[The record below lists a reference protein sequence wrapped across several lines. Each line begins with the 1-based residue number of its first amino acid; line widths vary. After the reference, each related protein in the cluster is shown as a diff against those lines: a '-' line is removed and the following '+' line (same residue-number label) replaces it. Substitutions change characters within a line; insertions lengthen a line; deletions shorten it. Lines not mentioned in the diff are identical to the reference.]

1 MEIKYQEGELVLE
14 ISESKYLKFSDETE
28 YKKIFEI
35 LTDPSKKKEIEE
47 MIINEPKNE
56 DIRIQIL
63 KEYQEKVKKIEM
75 TDFTLWFGYNYSISG
90 YINSPYLQK
99 KRWSHEQET

>member
-14 ISESKYLKFSDETE
+14 ISESKYLKFSDEIE

-75 TDFTLWFGYNYSISG
+75 TDFILWFNYNYSISG
-90 YINSPYLQK
+90 YVNSPPSPK

>member
-35 LTDPSKKKEIEE
+35 EEDPYFFKKYFC
-47 MIINEPKNE
+47 MF
-56 DIRIQIL
+56 L
-63 KEYQEKVKKIEM
+63 C
-75 TDFTLWFGYNYSISG
+75 L
-90 YINSPYLQK
+90 
-99 KRWSHEQET
+99 H

>member
-1 MEIKYQEGELVLE
+1 MKIKYKEEELVLE
-14 ISESKYLKFSDETE
+14 TSESEYLKFSDEIE

-47 MIINEPKNE
+47 MIISEPQNE

-63 KEYQEKVKKIEM
+63 KEYQGKVKKIEM
-75 TDFTLWFGYNYSISG
+75 TDFTL
-90 YINSPYLQK
+90 
-99 KRWSHEQET
+99 

>member
-75 TDFTLWFGYNYSISG
+75 TDLIVWFDYNYSI
-90 YINSPYLQK
+90 
-99 KRWSHEQET
+99 TDT

>member
-47 MIINEPKNE
+47 MIISEPQNE

-63 KEYQEKVKKIEM
+63 KEYQGKVKKIEM
-75 TDFTLWFGYNYSISG
+75 TDFTL
-90 YINSPYLQK
+90 
-99 KRWSHEQET
+99 